1 MSEYKVGQRVV
12 VKLPVGR
19 IVDATIKAITETTE
33 GSRFQAS
40 FGNETALFIC
50 GRLSKSVSEFPLRV
64 ETALRG
70 ARIHST
76 PLYFGFLRTTSR
88 PVELRPEQSAP
99 VRISNGREATCIHA
113 GICRVIRASRS
124 MQHHLI
130 S

>member
-64 ETALRG
+64 ETALKRG
-70 ARIHST
+70 ENPFYAALFRIFENNFT
-76 PLYFGFLRTTSR
+76 
-88 PVELRPEQSAP
+88 
-99 VRISNGREATCIHA
+99 A
-113 GICRVIRASRS
+113 G
-124 MQHHLI
+124 
-130 S
+130 